1 MSLKF
6 RSKVMLLAVIPCL
19 SLAATISGII
29 WFLLQG
35 LVSEEVDQTR
45 ALLIEERKL
54 ALKNYQEIGEAAIKP
69 IYEASAP
76 GDMEARK
83 RAVDILKTLQFD
95 KTSYFAGYTSASVR
109 VFWSDKNQDI
119 GRDFSETK
127 DANGVYAI
135 RGLVA
140 ASKSGPSFFRYDWPT
155 PGSDKAVP
163 KMGYYHFLPKWDL
176 SFGTQVNLDDV
187 EVRVQAVAASTR
199 ARLGASAALIFTIV
213 AVLLLIV
220 AVLALVLA
228 NGLVR
233 PILLIKHNLD
243 NIAAGEGDL
252 TSRLPVNGDDELG
265 SLAKSF
271 NLFVEKIH
279 GLVRQIAGITDQLA
293 MLVDNVALQASRSE
307 TAMTQQRHDTDQVA
321 TAVHEMSAAAQ
332 QVSLSA
338 QAASIAAREGAGVS
352 REAKSTVNSSIS
364 SIHALVDDVSL
375 SSASL
380 DNLRAD
386 VHSISSVV
394 DVIRSIA
401 DQTNLLALNAAI
413 EAARAGDAGLGFA
426 VVADEVRAL
435 ASRTQQSTVEINE
448 MIESLQRGTDE
459 AVIAMERSS
468 ESGTATAV
476 LANQAGAS
484 LESIARLIETI
495 DEMNAQIASA
505 SEEQTAVAEEVN
517 RSMTSIARA
526 VDTVADDALVG
537 AHTTRSLA
545 GLGNQLRQSVNQFKI

>member
-1 MSLKF
+1 MLLKF

-19 SLAATISGII
+19 SLAAIISGII
-29 WFLLQG
+29 WCVLQG
-35 LVSEEVDQTR
+35 MVSDEVDQTR

-54 ALKNYQEIGEAAIKP
+54 ALKNYQEIGEAAIKS
-69 IYEASAP
+69 IYDASAP
-76 GDMEARK
+76 GDMQARN

-95 KTSYFAGYTSASVR
+95 KSSYFAGYTSASVR
-109 VFWSDKNQDI
+109 VFWSDKSQDI
-119 GRDFSETK
+119 GRDFSDTK

-155 PGSDKAVP
+155 PGSDKPVP
-163 KMGYYHFLPKWDL
+163 KIGYYHFLPKWDL

-187 EVRVQAVAASTR
+187 EVRVQAVAASTQ
-199 ARLGASAALIFTIV
+199 ARLGASAAMIV
-213 AVLLLIV
+213 AVVSVLLLIV
-220 AVLALVLA
+220 AALALILA
-228 NGLVR
+228 NGLVN
-233 PILLIKHNLD
+233 PILLIKQNLD

-252 TSRLPVNGDDELG
+252 TCRLPVRGDDEVG
-265 SLAKSF
+265 ALAKSF

-279 GLVRQIAGITDQLA
+279 GLVRQIVEMTDQLA
-293 MLVDNVALQASRSE
+293 TLVGNIAIQASRSE

-321 TAVHEMSAAAQ
+321 TAVHEMSAAAE
-332 QVSLSA
+332 QVSMSA
-338 QAASIAAREGAGVS
+338 HSASLAAREGADVS
-352 REAKSTVNSSIS
+352 REARFTVSRSIS
-364 SIHALVDDVSL
+364 SIHALVGDVSQ

-386 VHSISSVV
+386 VLSIAGVV

-413 EAARAGDAGLGFA
+413 EAARAGDAGRGFA

-435 ASRTQQSTVEINE
+435 ASRTQQSTLKINE
-448 MIESLQRGTDE
+448 MIGSLQRGTE
-459 AVIAMERSS
+459 AAVIAMGRSS

-476 LANQAGAS
+476 LANQAEAS

-495 DEMNAQIASA
+495 DDMNAQIASA
-505 SEEQTAVAEEVN
+505 SEEQTAVAEKVSL
-517 RSMTSIARA
+517 SMTSIARA
-526 VDTVADDALVG
+526 VDMVADDALVG
-537 AHTTRSLA
+537 AHTARSLA
-545 GLGNQLRQSVNQFKI
+545 DLGTQLRKLVNQFKI